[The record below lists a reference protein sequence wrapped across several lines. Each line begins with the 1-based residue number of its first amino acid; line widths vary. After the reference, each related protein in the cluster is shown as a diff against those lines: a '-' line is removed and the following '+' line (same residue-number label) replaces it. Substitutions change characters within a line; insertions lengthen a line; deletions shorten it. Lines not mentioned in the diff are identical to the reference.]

1 MNKYF
6 RHKVN
11 NLVSVSDIITVHYF
25 EFDKNFC
32 SDGESHNFW
41 ELVYAEKES
50 IICRADGKTFELQQ
64 GEMYFHKP
72 NEFLAHKANGKTAP
86 NVFIISFE
94 CNSKS
99 VSFFND
105 KKIRLDKKYLPLIFA
120 ILSEAKNTFDIPV
133 SDPLSKKM
141 ELRKKPSLGGLQE
154 IKNYLEI
161 LLINLMREADDN
173 PEENGVFLQDEEY
186 SKKLVNDVLN
196 ILKNGIYARLTIADI
211 CKESAYSR
219 SQLFKQFRKYTGKSI
234 MEYYNLL
241 KIEKSKQLL
250 RENNLTVAEI
260 SDKLCFDSP
269 NYFTKKFKKTVNLT
283 PLKYKKIHS
292 N

>member
-72 NEFLAHKANGKTAP
+72 NEFHAHKANGKTAP

-105 KKIRLDKKYLPLIFA
+105 
-120 ILSEAKNTFDIPV
+120 IPV

-141 ELRKKPSLGGLQE
+141 ELRKNPSLGGLQE